1 MAGLTESTRAAESS
15 VGAPPDYDQVG
26 EVTEPM
32 RVAVVGQATAPKAT
46 SVDTKAN
53 KGWLVCGGLT
63 GLAIIG
69 YLVFGPGASGSKAE
83 WFFGAV
89 VFVVVMVT
97 MWLTLTIQRQAKN
110 DIVQADERLRREL
123 AAADE
128 RSALELALTQ
138 KWHRAQME
146 SQQKL
151 HHAELVAQHELARI
165 ERNNLLEQL
174 QKQAMIEVSR
184 AVGAHTRMLATLWT
198 EGATQL
204 RNPDRA
210 EREAAMN
217 ALFGQISQVVSD
229 VSVELDNAHL
239 LSQDDRLQDAL
250 NRVNDAVLMAI
261 QVAEDLHAD
270 VVEGRTPETNP
281 IPAVQHLLHE
291 RATAARRLA
300 WSLLR
305 TGLEDSAAPAVDP
318 PIEPVDLS
326 ADTQRSAEVS

>member
-1 MAGLTESTRAAESS
+1 MAGLTESTRVAESS
-15 VGAPPDYDQVG
+15 GGAPLNYGQSG
-26 EVTEPM
+26 ETTEPM
-32 RVAVVGQATAPKAT
+32 RVAAMDQDPAPKAM
-46 SVDTKAN
+46 SIDTKAGI
-53 KGWLVCGGLT
+53 GWLVCGGL
-63 GLAIIG
+63 GSLAVVW
-69 YLVFGPGASGSKAE
+69 YLLFSPGELGSKAE

-97 MWLTLTIQRQAKN
+97 MWLTLTVQRQAKY
-110 DIVQADERLRREL
+110 DIAQADERLRREL

-151 HHAELVAQHELARI
+151 HDAELVAQRELARI

-184 AVGAHTRMLATLWT
+184 AIGAHTRMLATLWT

-204 RNPDRA
+204 RNPDRD

-217 ALFGQISQVVSD
+217 ALFEQISQVVSD

-250 NRVNDAVLMAI
+250 NRVNDAVLLAI

-270 VVEGRTPETNP
+270 VVEGRAPETNP
-281 IPAVQHLLHE
+281 IPAVQRLLHE

-305 TGLEDSAAPAVDP
+305 TGLEDSTSASP
-318 PIEPVDLS
+318 PSVSTVSIASS
-326 ADTQRSAEVS
+326 ADPS

>member
-1 MAGLTESTRAAESS
+1 MAGLTESTRVAESS
-15 VGAPPDYDQVG
+15 GGAPVDYGQSGDT
-26 EVTEPM
+26 TEPLP
-32 RVAVVGQATAPKAT
+32 VAAAPDRDPAPKALL
-46 SVDTKAN
+46 VDTKAGI
-53 KGWLVCGGLT
+53 GWLVGGGL
-63 GLAIIG
+63 GILAIVG
-69 YLVFGPGASGSKAE
+69 YLVFSPGEAGSKAD

-110 DIVQADERLRREL
+110 DIAQADERLRREL

-151 HHAELVAQHELARI
+151 HHAELVAQRELARI

-198 EGATQL
+198 EAASQL
-204 RNPDRA
+204 HNPDRD
-210 EREAAMN
+210 ERETAMN
-217 ALFGQISQVVSD
+217 ALFAQIGQVVND

-281 IPAVQHLLHE
+281 VPAVQRLLHE

-305 TGLEDSAAPAVDP
+305 TGLESGSSRSPSDVPGV
-318 PIEPVDLS
+318 EPGSSTD
-326 ADTQRSAEVS
+326 

>member
-15 VGAPPDYDQVG
+15 EGAPVDYGQVG

-32 RVAVVGQATAPKAT
+32 RVAVVDQPAAPEAT
-46 SVDTKAN
+46 SSGSKPGV
-53 KGWLVCGGLT
+53 GWLVCGGV
-63 GLAIIG
+63 GVLAIVG

-89 VFVVVMVT
+89 VLVAMMLT
-97 MWLTLTIQRQAKN
+97 MWLTLTIQRQSKN
-110 DIVQADERLRREL
+110 DVARADERLRREL

-146 SQQKL
+146 SQQRL
-151 HHAELVAQHELARI
+151 HHAELAAQQQLARI

-198 EGATQL
+198 ECATQL
-204 RNPDRA
+204 RNPDRG
-210 EREAAMN
+210 ERETAMN
-217 ALFGQISQVVSD
+217 AIFEQISQVVND

-239 LSQDDRLQDAL
+239 LTQDDRLQDAL
-250 NRVNDAVLMAI
+250 NRVNDTVLMAI

-281 IPAVQHLLHE
+281 IPAVQRLLHE

-305 TGLEDSAAPAVDP
+305 TGLEDS
-318 PIEPVDLS
+318 
-326 ADTQRSAEVS
+326 THGAEGQGDNA

>member
-15 VGAPPDYDQVG
+15 VPASPDNGKIGDA
-26 EVTEPM
+26 TEPIPVLA
-32 RVAVVGQATAPKAT
+32 RDLAAAPETVPVSART
-46 SVDTKAN
+46 GI
-53 KGWLVCGGLT
+53 GWLIGGGLG
-63 GLAIIG
+63 GLMIVA
-69 YLVFGPGASGSKAE
+69 YLLFGPGEPGSKSE

-89 VFVVVMVT
+89 ALLVVAVT
-97 MWLTLTIQRQAKN
+97 VWLTLTVQRQARR
-110 DIVQADERLRREL
+110 DIAAADERLRREL

-151 HHAELVAQHELARI
+151 HRAELVAQQELARI
-165 ERNNLLEQL
+165 ERGNLVEQL

-184 AVGAHTRMLATLWT
+184 AVSAHTRMLAMLWN

-204 RNPDRA
+204 HNPDRG
-210 EREAAMN
+210 ERETAMN
-217 ALFGQISQVVSD
+217 AIFEQISQVVND

-239 LSQDDRLQDAL
+239 LSQDERLQDAL
-250 NRVNDAVLMAI
+250 NRVNDAMLMAI

-270 VVEGRTPETNP
+270 VIEGRAPESNP
-281 IPAVQHLLHE
+281 IPAVQRLLHE

-305 TGLEDSAAPAVDP
+305 TGLEG
-318 PIEPVDLS
+318 
-326 ADTQRSAEVS
+326 SAEVP

>member
-1 MAGLTESTRAAESS
+1 MAGLTESTRVAEPSG
-15 VGAPPDYDQVG
+15 GAPLDYSEIG
-26 EVTEPM
+26 ETTEPM
-32 RVAVVGQATAPKAT
+32 RVAAVHPDRIPDAT
-46 SVDTKAN
+46 SIDTKAGIT
-53 KGWLVCGGLT
+53 KVSIGWLVCAALV
-63 GLAIIG
+63 GLAIVG
-69 YLVFGPGASGSKAE
+69 YLVFGPGESGSKAE

-97 MWLTLTIQRQAKN
+97 MWLILTIQRQARY
-110 DIVQADERLRREL
+110 DRAQADERLRREL

-128 RSALELALTQ
+128 RSALEIALNQ

-151 HHAELVAQHELARI
+151 HQAELVAQQELARI

-184 AVGAHTRMLATLWT
+184 AVGAHTRMLATLWN
-198 EGATQL
+198 EAATQL

-217 ALFGQISQVVSD
+217 ALFEQISQVVND

-261 QVAEDLHAD
+261 QVAEDVHSD
-270 VVEGRTPETNP
+270 VVEGRTPEPNP
-281 IPAVQHLLHE
+281 IPAVQRLLQE

-305 TGLEDSAAPAVDP
+305 NGLENSISAGSPELPGPDP
-318 PIEPVDLS
+318 SI
-326 ADTQRSAEVS
+326 DTHH

>member
-1 MAGLTESTRAAESS
+1 MNYGQS
-15 VGAPPDYDQVG
+15 G
-26 EVTEPM
+26 ETTEPM
-32 RVAVVGQATAPKAT
+32 RVAAVDQDPAPKAM
-46 SVDTKAN
+46 SIDTKAGI
-53 KGWLVCGGLT
+53 GWLVCGGL
-63 GLAIIG
+63 GSLAVIW
-69 YLVFGPGASGSKAE
+69 YLLFSPGELGSKAE

-97 MWLTLTIQRQAKN
+97 MWLTLTVQRQAKY
-110 DIVQADERLRREL
+110 DIAQADERLRREL

-151 HHAELVAQHELARI
+151 HDAELVAQRELARI

-184 AVGAHTRMLATLWT
+184 AIGAHTRMLATLWT

-204 RNPDRA
+204 RNPDRD
-210 EREAAMN
+210 ERETAMN
-217 ALFGQISQVVSD
+217 ALFEQISQVVSD

-250 NRVNDAVLMAI
+250 NRVNDAVLLAI

-270 VVEGRTPETNP
+270 VVEGRAPETNP
-281 IPAVQHLLHE
+281 IPAVQRLLHE

-305 TGLEDSAAPAVDP
+305 TGLEDSTSASP
-318 PIEPVDLS
+318 PSVSTVSIASS
-326 ADTQRSAEVS
+326 ADPS

>member
-15 VGAPPDYDQVG
+15 VGAPPNYGQVG

-32 RVAVVGQATAPKAT
+32 RVAVVDQHTAPKAI
-46 SVDTKAN
+46 SVGAKTGI
-53 KGWLVCGGLT
+53 GWLVCGGL
-63 GLAIIG
+63 GSLAIVCF
-69 YLVFGPGASGSKAE
+69 LLFGPGELGSKAE

-89 VFVVVMVT
+89 VFVVVTVT
-97 MWLTLTIQRQAKN
+97 MWLTLTIQRQAKY
-110 DIVQADERLRREL
+110 DIARADERLRREL

-151 HHAELVAQHELARI
+151 HHAEVVAQRELARI

-184 AVGAHTRMLATLWT
+184 AVGAHTRMLAALWT

-210 EREAAMN
+210 ERETAMN
-217 ALFGQISQVVSD
+217 ALFAQISQVVSD

-250 NRVNDAVLMAI
+250 NQVNDAVLMAI
-261 QVAEDLHAD
+261 QVAEDLYAD
-270 VVEGRTPETNP
+270 VIEGRTPETNP
-281 IPAVQHLLHE
+281 VPAVQRLLHD

-305 TGLEDSAAPAVDP
+305 SGLQDSTTAP
-318 PIEPVDLS
+318 S
-326 ADTQRSAEVS
+326 ADPATSAER

>member
-1 MAGLTESTRAAESS
+1 MAGLTESTRVAESS
-15 VGAPPDYDQVG
+15 GGAPLNHAENGDA
-26 EVTEPM
+26 TEPM
-32 RVAVVGQATAPKAT
+32 RVAVLAPDPAPKAL
-46 SVDTKAN
+46 SADRRAGI
-53 KGWLVCGGLT
+53 GWLVGGGL
-63 GLAIIG
+63 GVLAIG
-69 YLVFGPGASGSKAE
+69 LYLVFSPGEAGSKAD

-97 MWLTLTIQRQAKN
+97 MWLTLTIQRQAKY
-110 DIVQADERLRREL
+110 DIASADERLRREL

-151 HHAELVAQHELARI
+151 HQAELVAQQELARI
-165 ERNNLLEQL
+165 ERNNLLDQL

-184 AVGAHTRMLATLWT
+184 AVGAHTRMLATLWS
-198 EGATQL
+198 EGASQL
-204 RNPDRA
+204 RNPDRD
-210 EREAAMN
+210 ERESAMN
-217 ALFGQISQVVSD
+217 AIFEQISQVVSD

-239 LSQDDRLQDAL
+239 VSQDDRLQDAL

-281 IPAVQHLLHE
+281 IPAVQRLLHE
-291 RATAARRLA
+291 RATAARRMA

-305 TGLEDSAAPAVDP
+305 TGLEDSTQATANQGD
-318 PIEPVDLS
+318 S
-326 ADTQRSAEVS
+326 ATNSLMP

>member
-1 MAGLTESTRAAESS
+1 MAGLTESTRAAEFSG
-15 VGAPPDYDQVG
+15 GAPSNNGEVG
-26 EVTEPM
+26 ETTEPM
-32 RVAVVGQATAPKAT
+32 RVVRPDPGPAPKMA
-46 SVDTKAN
+46 SVDTRTGI
-53 KGWLVCGGLT
+53 GWLVCGGL
-63 GLAIIG
+63 GSLAVVW
-69 YLVFGPGASGSKAE
+69 YLLLGPGPLGSKSE

-89 VFVVVMVT
+89 VFVVVLVT
-97 MWLTLTIQRQAKN
+97 MWLTLTVQRQAKY
-110 DIVQADERLRREL
+110 DIAQADERLRREL

-128 RSALELALTQ
+128 RSALELTLTQ
-138 KWHRAQME
+138 KWHRAEME

-151 HHAELVAQHELARI
+151 HHAELVAQQELARI
-165 ERNNLLEQL
+165 ERNNLLDQL
-174 QKQAMIEVSR
+174 RKQAMIEVSR

-204 RNPDRA
+204 RNPDRG
-210 EREAAMN
+210 ERETAMN
-217 ALFGQISQVVSD
+217 AIFEQIGQVVND
-229 VSVELDNAHL
+229 VSVELDNAQL

-281 IPAVQHLLHE
+281 IPAVQRLLHE

-305 TGLEDSAAPAVDP
+305 TGLEESTTPTADP
-318 PIEPVDLS
+318 T
-326 ADTQRSAEVS
+326 A

>member
-1 MAGLTESTRAAESS
+1 MADRDLQRRGTPIDTRA
-15 VGAPPDYDQVG
+15 GI
-26 EVTEPM
+26 
-32 RVAVVGQATAPKAT
+32 
-46 SVDTKAN
+46 
-53 KGWLVCGGLT
+53 GWLVCGGL
-63 GLAIIG
+63 GSLAIVW
-69 YLVFGPGASGSKAE
+69 YLLFSPGQSGSKAE

-89 VFVVVMVT
+89 VFVIVMVT
-97 MWLTLTIQRQAKN
+97 MWLALTVQRQARHEITQVN
-110 DIVQADERLRREL
+110 ERLRREL

-138 KWHRAQME
+138 KWHRATME

-151 HHAELVAQHELARI
+151 HHAELVAQQELARI

-184 AVGAHTRMLATLWT
+184 AVGAHTRMLALLWS
-198 EGATQL
+198 EAATQL
-204 RNPDRA
+204 RNPDRD
-210 EREAAMN
+210 ERETAMN
-217 ALFGQISQVVSD
+217 TIFEQISQVVND

-250 NRVNDAVLMAI
+250 NRVNDAVLLAI

-270 VVEGRTPETNP
+270 VIEGLAPETNP
-281 IPAVQHLLHE
+281 IPAVQRLLHE

-305 TGLEDSAAPAVDP
+305 TGLEDSNSGGVDHP
-318 PIEPVDLS
+318 GS
-326 ADTQRSAEVS
+326 

>member
-1 MAGLTESTRAAESS
+1 MAGLTESTTVAESS
-15 VGAPPDYDQVG
+15 GGAPLDYGQNG
-26 EVTEPM
+26 EATEPM
-32 RVAVVGQATAPKAT
+32 RVAAVDHDPAPKP
-46 SVDTKAN
+46 SVESKASI
-53 KGWLVCGGLT
+53 GWLVCGGL
-63 GLAIIG
+63 GILAVIG
-69 YLVFGPGASGSKAE
+69 FLLFGPGQPGSKAE

-97 MWLTLTIQRQAKN
+97 MWLILTIQRQAKY
-110 DIVQADERLRREL
+110 DIAQADERLRREL

-138 KWHRAQME
+138 KWHRAQMD

-151 HHAELVAQHELARI
+151 HAAELVAQQELARI

-204 RNPDRA
+204 RNPDRD
-210 EREAAMN
+210 ERETAMN
-217 ALFGQISQVVSD
+217 ALFGQMSQVVSD

-281 IPAVQHLLHE
+281 VPAVQRLLHE

-305 TGLEDSAAPAVDP
+305 TGLEGTTGASQDVGAGQSAGVPDVDP
-318 PIEPVDLS
+318 
-326 ADTQRSAEVS
+326 A

>member
-1 MAGLTESTRAAESS
+1 MAGLTESTTVAESS
-15 VGAPPDYDQVG
+15 GGAPLDYSQNG
-26 EVTEPM
+26 EATEPM
-32 RVAVVGQATAPKAT
+32 RVAAVDHDPAPKP
-46 SVDTKAN
+46 SVKNKASI
-53 KGWLVCGGLT
+53 GWLVCGGL
-63 GLAIIG
+63 GSLAVIG
-69 YLVFGPGASGSKAE
+69 FLVFGPGQSGSKAD

-97 MWLTLTIQRQAKN
+97 MWLALTIQRQTRY
-110 DIVQADERLRREL
+110 DIARADERLRREL

-151 HHAELVAQHELARI
+151 HAAELVAQQELARI

-204 RNPDRA
+204 RNPDRD
-210 EREAAMN
+210 ERETAMN
-217 ALFGQISQVVSD
+217 ALFGQMSQVVND

-281 IPAVQHLLHE
+281 IPAVQRLLHE

-305 TGLEDSAAPAVDP
+305 TGLEGTTA
-318 PIEPVDLS
+318 
-326 ADTQRSAEVS
+326 TNRSAGVSDADPA

>member
-1 MAGLTESTRAAESS
+1 M
-15 VGAPPDYDQVG
+15 
-26 EVTEPM
+26 TEPM
-32 RVAVVGQATAPKAT
+32 RVAVVEQEAAPKAAP
-46 SVDTKAN
+46 VDTKASV
-53 KGWLVCGGLT
+53 GWLVCGGVSA
-63 GLAIIG
+63 LAIVCF
-69 YLVFGPGASGSKAE
+69 LLFSPGQLGSKAE
-83 WFFGAV
+83 WFFGGV
-89 VFVVVMVT
+89 IFVAVMVA
-97 MWLTLTIQRQAKN
+97 MWLILTIQRQAKH
-110 DIVQADERLRREL
+110 DIARADERLRREL

-151 HHAELVAQHELARI
+151 HHAELVAQQELARI

-184 AVGAHTRMLATLWT
+184 AVGAHTRMLAMLWT

-210 EREAAMN
+210 ERETAMN
-217 ALFGQISQVVSD
+217 AIFGQISQVVSD

-305 TGLEDSAAPAVDP
+305 TGLQDSTTPATDP
-318 PIEPVDLS
+318 SV
-326 ADTQRSAEVS
+326 AGA

>member
-1 MAGLTESTRAAESS
+1 MAGLTESTRVAESS
-15 VGAPPDYDQVG
+15 GGAPLDYGQIG
-26 EVTEPM
+26 ETTEPM
-32 RVAVVGQATAPKAT
+32 RVAAVHRDPAPKNM
-46 SVDTKAN
+46 SIDTKAGI
-53 KGWLVCGGLT
+53 GWLACGGLSS
-63 GLAIIG
+63 LAIIW
-69 YLVFGPGASGSKAE
+69 YLLFSPGERGSKAE

-110 DIVQADERLRREL
+110 DIAQADERLRREL

-151 HHAELVAQHELARI
+151 HDAELVAQQELARI
-165 ERNNLLEQL
+165 ERNNLLDQL

-184 AVGAHTRMLATLWT
+184 AVGAHTRMLATLWS
-198 EGATQL
+198 EGAAQL
-204 RNPDRA
+204 RNPDRD
-210 EREAAMN
+210 ERETAMN
-217 ALFGQISQVVSD
+217 ALFEQISQVVSD

-250 NRVNDAVLMAI
+250 NRVNDAVLLAI

-270 VVEGRTPETNP
+270 VVEGRAPETNP
-281 IPAVQHLLHE
+281 IPAVQRLLHE

-305 TGLEDSAAPAVDP
+305 TGLEDTATRGVANTSGADP
-318 PIEPVDLS
+318 S
-326 ADTQRSAEVS
+326 

>member
-1 MAGLTESTRAAESS
+1 MLTDT
-15 VGAPPDYDQVG
+15 
-26 EVTEPM
+26 TEPIPVAGNDRKPAA
-32 RVAVVGQATAPKAT
+32 RVTPADARAGI
-46 SVDTKAN
+46 
-53 KGWLVCGGLT
+53 GWLVCGGVGSLVI
-63 GLAIIG
+63 GG
-69 YLVFGPGASGSKAE
+69 YLLFGPGAAGTKAE
-83 WFFGAV
+83 WFFGGV

-97 MWLTLTIQRQAKN
+97 MWLTLTIQRQARY
-110 DIVQADERLRREL
+110 DIAQADERLRREL

-138 KWHRAQME
+138 KWHRAELE

-151 HHAELVAQHELARI
+151 HHAELVAQQALARI

-198 EGATQL
+198 EAATQL
-204 RNPDRA
+204 RNPDRD
-210 EREAAMN
+210 ERETAMN
-217 ALFGQISQVVSD
+217 AIFEQISQVVND

-239 LSQDDRLQDAL
+239 LSQDDRLQEAL

-261 QVAEDLHAD
+261 QVAEELHVD
-270 VVEGRTPETNP
+270 VVEGHTPDSNP
-281 IPAVQHLLHE
+281 IPAVQRLLHE

-305 TGLEDSAAPAVDP
+305 TGLEDTTSGSATFDR
-318 PIEPVDLS
+318 EG
-326 ADTQRSAEVS
+326 

>member
-1 MAGLTESTRAAESS
+1 MAGLTESTRVAESS
-15 VGAPPDYDQVG
+15 GGAPVDYGQIG
-26 EVTEPM
+26 EATEPM
-32 RVAVVGQATAPKAT
+32 RVAAVDPDPAPKAM
-46 SVDTKAN
+46 SIDAKAGI
-53 KGWLVCGGLT
+53 GWLVCGGLSSV
-63 GLAIIG
+63 AIVW
-69 YLVFGPGASGSKAE
+69 YLLFSPGERGSKAE

-89 VFVVVMVT
+89 VFVVAMVT
-97 MWLTLTIQRQAKN
+97 MWQIVTIQRQAKY
-110 DIVQADERLRREL
+110 DSAQADDRLRREL

-151 HHAELVAQHELARI
+151 HDAELTAQRELARI

-184 AVGAHTRMLATLWT
+184 AVGAHTRMLATLWS

-204 RNPDRA
+204 RNPDRD
-210 EREAAMN
+210 EREIAMN
-217 ALFGQISQVVSD
+217 ALFEQISQVVSD

-250 NRVNDAVLMAI
+250 NRVNDAVLLAI

-281 IPAVQHLLHE
+281 IPAVQRLLHE

-305 TGLEDSAAPAVDP
+305 TGLEDNTTRSVS
-318 PIEPVDLS
+318 S
-326 ADTQRSAEVS
+326 ADPS

>member
-1 MAGLTESTRAAESS
+1 MAGLTESTRVAEPG
-15 VGAPPDYDQVG
+15 GAPLDYSEIG
-26 EVTEPM
+26 ETTEPM
-32 RVAVVGQATAPKAT
+32 RVAAVDQVRAPDATPI
-46 SVDTKAN
+46 DTKAGIT
-53 KGWLVCGGLT
+53 KVSIGWLVCAGL
-63 GLAIIG
+63 GALAIVG
-69 YLVFGPGASGSKAE
+69 YLVFGPGESGSKAE

-97 MWLTLTIQRQAKN
+97 MWLILTLQRQAKY
-110 DIVQADERLRREL
+110 DIAQADERLRREL

-128 RSALELALTQ
+128 RSALEIALNQ

-146 SQQKL
+146 SQQRL
-151 HHAELVAQHELARI
+151 HHAELAAQQELARI

-198 EGATQL
+198 EAATQL
-204 RNPDRA
+204 RNPDRD
-210 EREAAMN
+210 ERETAMN
-217 ALFGQISQVVSD
+217 ALFEQISQVVND

-239 LSQDDRLQDAL
+239 LNQDERLQDAL

-261 QVAEDLHAD
+261 QVAEDVHSD

-281 IPAVQHLLHE
+281 IPAVQRLLQE

-305 TGLEDSAAPAVDP
+305 SGLENGTSASP
-318 PIEPVDLS
+318 PELPKAEPS
-326 ADTQRSAEVS
+326 ADAEH

>member
-1 MAGLTESTRAAESS
+1 MAGLTESTTVAESS
-15 VGAPPDYDQVG
+15 GGAPLDYGQSG
-26 EVTEPM
+26 EATEPM
-32 RVAVVGQATAPKAT
+32 RMAAVDHDPAPKP
-46 SVDTKAN
+46 SVKNKASV
-53 KGWLVCGGLT
+53 GWLVCGGA
-63 GLAIIG
+63 GAVAIIA
-69 YLVFGPGASGSKAE
+69 YLLFSPGQIGSKAD

-89 VFVVVMVT
+89 VFVVVMLT
-97 MWLTLTIQRQAKN
+97 MWLTLTIQRQAKH
-110 DIVQADERLRREL
+110 DIARADERLRREL

-128 RSALELALTQ
+128 RAALELALTQ

-151 HHAELVAQHELARI
+151 HTAELVAQRELARI
-165 ERNNLLEQL
+165 ERSNLLEQL

-204 RNPDRA
+204 RNPDRD

-217 ALFGQISQVVSD
+217 ALFGQMSQVVSD

-250 NRVNDAVLMAI
+250 NRVNEAVLMAI

-281 IPAVQHLLHE
+281 IPAVQRLLHE

-305 TGLEDSAAPAVDP
+305 TGLTDSTP
-318 PIEPVDLS
+318 S
-326 ADTQRSAEVS
+326 TEVQGDSV

>member
-15 VGAPPDYDQVG
+15 GGAPPNYDQVG

-32 RVAVVGQATAPKAT
+32 RVAVVDPVAPAKT
-46 SVDTKAN
+46 MSVDTRPGI
-53 KGWLVCGGLT
+53 GWLVCGGL
-63 GLAIIG
+63 GSLAIIS
-69 YLVFGPGASGSKAE
+69 YLLFSPGQPGSKAE

-97 MWLTLTIQRQAKN
+97 MWLTLTIQRQAKY
-110 DIVQADERLRREL
+110 DIAQADERLRREL

-128 RSALELALTQ
+128 RSALGLALTQ

-151 HHAELVAQHELARI
+151 HHAELAAQRELSRI

-204 RNPDRA
+204 RNPDRD
-210 EREAAMN
+210 ERETAMN
-217 ALFGQISQVVSD
+217 ALFAQISQVVSD

-305 TGLEDSAAPAVDP
+305 TGLEDRATPVPDPSIDPSVASA
-318 PIEPVDLS
+318 
-326 ADTQRSAEVS
+326 

>member
-1 MAGLTESTRAAESS
+1 MAGLTESTRVAESS
-15 VGAPPDYDQVG
+15 GGAPLDYSQIGDT
-26 EVTEPM
+26 TEPM
-32 RVAVVGQATAPKAT
+32 RVAAVDRDPAPKAL
-46 SVDTKAN
+46 SIDPKAGI
-53 KGWLVCGGLT
+53 GWLVCGGLSS
-63 GLAIIG
+63 LAIVW
-69 YLVFGPGASGSKAE
+69 YLLFSPGERGSKAE

-89 VFVVVMVT
+89 IFVVVMVT
-97 MWLTLTIQRQAKN
+97 MWLTLTVQRQAKH
-110 DIVQADERLRREL
+110 DIAQADERLRREL

-151 HHAELVAQHELARI
+151 HDAELVAQQELARI

-204 RNPDRA
+204 RNPDRD
-210 EREAAMN
+210 ERETVMN

-250 NRVNDAVLMAI
+250 NRVNDAVLLAI

-281 IPAVQHLLHE
+281 IPAVQRLLHE
-291 RATAARRLA
+291 RATDARRLA

-305 TGLEDSAAPAVDP
+305 TGLEDTTTPSVSS
-318 PIEPVDLS
+318 VSTVSSVSS
-326 ADTQRSAEVS
+326 ADPS

>member
-1 MAGLTESTRAAESS
+1 MNYGQS
-15 VGAPPDYDQVG
+15 G
-26 EVTEPM
+26 ETTEPM
-32 RVAVVGQATAPKAT
+32 RVAAMDQDPAPKAM
-46 SVDTKAN
+46 SIDTKAGI
-53 KGWLVCGGLT
+53 GWLVCGGL
-63 GLAIIG
+63 GSLAVVW
-69 YLVFGPGASGSKAE
+69 YLLFSPGELGSKAE

-97 MWLTLTIQRQAKN
+97 MWLTLTVQRQAKY
-110 DIVQADERLRREL
+110 DIAQADERLRREL

-151 HHAELVAQHELARI
+151 HDAELVAQRELARI

-184 AVGAHTRMLATLWT
+184 AIGAHTRMLATLWT

-204 RNPDRA
+204 RNPDRD

-217 ALFGQISQVVSD
+217 ALFEQISQVVSD

-250 NRVNDAVLMAI
+250 NRVNDAVLLAI

-270 VVEGRTPETNP
+270 VVEGRAPETNP
-281 IPAVQHLLHE
+281 IPAVQRLLHE

-305 TGLEDSAAPAVDP
+305 TGLEDSTSASP
-318 PIEPVDLS
+318 PSVSTVSIASS
-326 ADTQRSAEVS
+326 ADPS

>member
-1 MAGLTESTRAAESS
+1 MAGLTESTRVAESS
-15 VGAPPDYDQVG
+15 GGAPLNYGQSG
-26 EVTEPM
+26 ETTEPM
-32 RVAVVGQATAPKAT
+32 RVAAVDQDPAPKAM
-46 SVDTKAN
+46 SIDTKAGI
-53 KGWLVCGGLT
+53 GWLVCGGL
-63 GLAIIG
+63 GSLAVVW
-69 YLVFGPGASGSKAE
+69 YLLFGPGQLGSKAE

-97 MWLTLTIQRQAKN
+97 MWLTLTVQRQAKY
-110 DIVQADERLRREL
+110 DIAQADERLRREL

-151 HHAELVAQHELARI
+151 HDAELVAQRELARI

-184 AVGAHTRMLATLWT
+184 AIGAHTRMLATLWT

-204 RNPDRA
+204 RNPDRD
-210 EREAAMN
+210 ERETAMN

-250 NRVNDAVLMAI
+250 NRVNDAVLLAI

-270 VVEGRTPETNP
+270 VVEGRAPETNP
-281 IPAVQHLLHE
+281 IPAVQRLLHE

-305 TGLEDSAAPAVDP
+305 TGLEDSTSASP
-318 PIEPVDLS
+318 PSVSTVSIASSASS
-326 ADTQRSAEVS
+326 ADPS

>member
-1 MAGLTESTRAAESS
+1 MAGLTESTTVAESS
-15 VGAPPDYDQVG
+15 GGAPSDYGQNG
-26 EVTEPM
+26 EATEPM
-32 RVAVVGQATAPKAT
+32 RVAAVEHEPARKQSVEKKA
-46 SVDTKAN
+46 SI
-53 KGWLVCGGLT
+53 GWLVCGGVGAL
-63 GLAIIG
+63 GIVCFL
-69 YLVFGPGASGSKAE
+69 LFSPGQSGSKAE

-89 VFVVVMVT
+89 IFVVVMVT
-97 MWLTLTIQRQAKN
+97 MWLTLTIQRQAKY
-110 DIVQADERLRREL
+110 DIARADERLRREL

-151 HHAELVAQHELARI
+151 HAAELVAQQELARI

-198 EGATQL
+198 ECATQL
-204 RNPDRA
+204 RNPDRD
-210 EREAAMN
+210 ERESAMN
-217 ALFGQISQVVSD
+217 ALFEQISQVVHD

-239 LSQDDRLQDAL
+239 VSQDDRLQDAL

-281 IPAVQHLLHE
+281 VPAVQRLLHE

-305 TGLEDSAAPAVDP
+305 TGLEDSTGASQDAGASQSTTVPDVGPA
-318 PIEPVDLS
+318 
-326 ADTQRSAEVS
+326 

>member
-1 MAGLTESTRAAESS
+1 MAGLTESTTVAESS
-15 VGAPPDYDQVG
+15 GGAPSDYGQNG
-26 EVTEPM
+26 EATEPM
-32 RVAVVGQATAPKAT
+32 RVAAVEHGPAPKP
-46 SVDTKAN
+46 SVEKKASI
-53 KGWLVCGGLT
+53 GWLVCGGVGAL
-63 GLAIIG
+63 GIVCFL
-69 YLVFGPGASGSKAE
+69 LFSPGQSGSKAE

-89 VFVVVMVT
+89 IFVVVMVT
-97 MWLTLTIQRQAKN
+97 MWLTLTIQRQAKY
-110 DIVQADERLRREL
+110 DIARADERLRREL

-151 HHAELVAQHELARI
+151 HAAELVAQQELARI

-198 EGATQL
+198 ECATQL
-204 RNPDRA
+204 RNPDRD
-210 EREAAMN
+210 ERESAMN
-217 ALFGQISQVVSD
+217 ALFEQISQVVHD

-239 LSQDDRLQDAL
+239 VSQDDRLQDAL

-270 VVEGRTPETNP
+270 AVEGRTPETNP
-281 IPAVQHLLHE
+281 VPAVQRLLHE

-305 TGLEDSAAPAVDP
+305 TGLEDSTQNAEDQ
-318 PIEPVDLS
+318 D
-326 ADTQRSAEVS
+326 DTA